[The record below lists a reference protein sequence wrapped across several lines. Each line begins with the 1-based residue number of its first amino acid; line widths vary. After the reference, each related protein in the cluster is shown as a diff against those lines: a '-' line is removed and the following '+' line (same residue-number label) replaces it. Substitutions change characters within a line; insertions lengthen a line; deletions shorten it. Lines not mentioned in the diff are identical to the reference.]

1 MATAQPRR
9 TGLWAVPRKINL
21 LLASIR
27 FEHSIFALPFA
38 YLGMVLAASGL
49 PTWWQFAWIT
59 VAMVAARTLAMSA
72 NRLIDVKQD
81 ALNPRT
87 ARRALPTGLLKRGE
101 MLALALV
108 SLGAFLFA
116 AAMLNTLALVLAPVA
131 AFLVVSYSYVKR
143 FTWLTHFALGWADA
157 IAPAGGW
164 IAVSGTLPWEAVL
177 LTFAVAMWIG
187 GFDIFYSCQDIDF
200 DRKHGVH
207 SIPRRFGV
215 AAGFWVAR
223 VMHLLT
229 SLALLG
235 VGLWLGLAWP
245 YYVGWAIASALLI
258 YEHRIISPTDLSRL
272 NVAFFNVNGY
282 ISVIVFAFAYLSL
295 YV

>member
-1 MATAQPRR
+1 MATSQASGFAPIS
-9 TGLWAVPRKINL
+9 KIRL

-38 YLGMVLAASGL
+38 YLGMVLAAGGL
-49 PTWWQFAWIT
+49 PTWSQAAWIT

-72 NRLIDVKQD
+72 NRLIDVGQD
-81 ALNPRT
+81 TLNPRT
-87 ARRALPTGLLKRGE
+87 AGRALVTGALKRTE
-101 MLALALV
+101 MLVMAAISLAV
-108 SLGAFLFA
+108 FFTA

-131 AFLVVSYSYVKR
+131 AVVVVGYSYVKR
-143 FTWLTHFALGWADA
+143 FSWLTHFVLGWADA

-164 IAVSGTLPWEAVL
+164 IAVSGTMPWQAVL
-177 LTFAVAMWIG
+177 LSFAVAMWIG

-200 DRKHGVH
+200 DRVHGVH
-207 SIPRRFGV
+207 SIPRRFGFV
-215 AAGFWVAR
+215 AAFWVAR
-223 VMHLLT
+223 AMHLST

-235 VGLWLGLAWP
+235 LGLWLGLGWP
-245 YYVGWAIASALLI
+245 YYIGWAVASALLI

-272 NVAFFNVNGY
+272 NVAFFNINGY
-282 ISVIVFAFAYLSL
+282 ISIIVFAFALVSL